1 MRIEMEIWVLRSLFT
16 LKLLNSFLGVV
27 AVSLCSLVKLLLA
40 RSIACGHNKVAESNS
55 KNEKA

>member
-1 MRIEMEIWVLRSLFT
+1 MEIWVLRSLFT